1 MKLVVITLVLDLQL
15 HILGEFPHLL
25 TLIYLLNTGKKT
37 FTPNKATALK
47 FTVETA
53 TVVKHFLYFYVK
65 VLPLL
70 EAL

>member
-15 HILGEFPHLL
+15 HILGEFLHLL

-37 FTPNKATALK
+37 FTQKKATTLK
-47 FTVETA
+47 FRVATA
-53 TVVKHFLYFYVK
+53 TAVNHFLYFYVK

-70 EAL
+70 EAS